1 MGELANVLQSFPFL
15 SVMNWDKLNL
25 LKLRRLKEPT
35 GEGRALDREIRS

>member
-25 LKLRRLKEPT
+25 LKLRRLKEQT
-35 GEGRALDREIRS
+35 GVRVGRGEGTGS